1 MRDGAGNVDVL
12 ALWDEGAGRHPLD
25 RALALI
31 AAVEGTPPAHA
42 AGLSIDA
49 RDRALYRIA
58 ARLFGHRISVI
69 ATCAECAAET
79 ELSFSA
85 RDALAVPE
93 PAERIALGGGAG
105 WCRLPCSRDLA
116 AALTAPDPEA
126 TLFAAVVEAERP
138 DPALRAEAERAL
150 AAQAGLADLS
160 LAHRCTRCGAD
171 GQTAFDILDYLW
183 RRIVG
188 EARRLLREVHVLARA
203 YGWTSETILALP
215 PARRAAHLA
224 MIEA

>member
-1 MRDGAGNVDVL
+1 MRDGAGNVDFL
-12 ALWDEGAGRHPLD
+12 ALWDEGAGQHPLD

-31 AAVEGTPPAHA
+31 ASVEGTPRAQA

-58 ARLFGHRISVI
+58 TRLFGRRISVV

-79 ELSFSA
+79 ELRFDTG
-85 RDALAVPE
+85 DALAVPE
-93 PAERIALGGGAG
+93 PAERIALAGGAG
-105 WCRLPCSRDLA
+105 WCRLPSSRDLA
-116 AALTAPDPEA
+116 TALVAPDPEA
-126 TLFAAVVEAERP
+126 ALLAAVVDGGTL

-160 LAHRCTRCGAD
+160 LAHRCARCGVE

-183 RRIVG
+183 RRIVA
-188 EARRLLREVHVLARA
+188 ESRRLLREVHVLAGA
-203 YGWTSETILALP
+203 YGWTSEAVLALS
-215 PARRAAHLA
+215 PARRAAHIA
-224 MIEA
+224 MIEG